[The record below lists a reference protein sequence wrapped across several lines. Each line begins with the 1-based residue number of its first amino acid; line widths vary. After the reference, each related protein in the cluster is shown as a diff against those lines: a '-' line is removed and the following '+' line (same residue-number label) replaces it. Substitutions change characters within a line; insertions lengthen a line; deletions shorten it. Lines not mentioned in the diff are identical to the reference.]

1 MADIFST
8 SPLNFSSCRDLIG
21 PKLVAWNELLP
32 RLAIIVLS
40 DKQDV
45 FRWNLDPNG
54 KFSMKSHYLALIHL
68 DVPNLN
74 QRLWKLK
81 APLKSK
87 IFLWYL

>member
-8 SPLNFSSCRDLIG
+8 SPLNFSSRRDLIG

-40 DKQDV
+40 DKKDV

-54 KFSMKSHYLALIHL
+54 KFSMKSHYLALIHS